1 MQKPEV
7 QMSTQVSDTS
17 VDNDT
22 VSSDLLVNNL
32 VYRVGSALSLVTERT
47 SIRYFPQQQQIPS
60 ASLTTSTWNL
70 NSGVSYA
77 NLCNSY
83 LSFDLNLVSGSTASA
98 CNFGC
103 GSAMNIIR
111 SVLLKSRSGT
121 EICRA
126 DNANIWSRNYH
137 VNMLPEQYLRR
148 EGLIEGWDT
157 VSGGT
162 SGIPTV
168 FSSTAPSAGT
178 TGTTH
183 FVLPLARLAPFFNS
197 YKKGQK
203 LPSALLSGL
212 QMEIY
217 FEDYRNAFLY
227 VSGGTA
233 GDITNY
239 NVNNL
244 SLVMDCL
251 TLTDDTQRALNS
263 EAAENGLEIVSS
275 QYYVTNYVSPSGDS
289 QLNMQIRK
297 AASQSESVS
306 LVILNTAA
314 QLQITQD
321 SFAGFAGD
329 AISHQWRLGSLYFPK
344 TPIVNKET
352 QQQENYFMTLQT
364 YNKLDNIFEE
374 SGVSF
379 TTYQNGPNYS
389 LNVCMEKD
397 QGLNYSGL
405 PTNNS
410 RSIESLITWQNANR
424 ARSCYTFLNYVSVI
438 RTFIDNVSVA
448 V

>member
-1 MQKPEV
+1 
-7 QMSTQVSDTS
+7 
-17 VDNDT
+17 
-22 VSSDLLVNNL
+22 
-32 VYRVGSALSLVTERT
+32 
-47 SIRYFPQQQQIPS
+47 
-60 ASLTTSTWNL
+60 
-70 NSGVSYA
+70 
-77 NLCNSY
+77 
-83 LSFDLNLVSGSTASA
+83 
-98 CNFGC
+98 
-103 GSAMNIIR
+103 
-111 SVLLKSRSGT
+111 
-121 EICRA
+121 
-126 DNANIWSRNYH
+126 
-137 VNMLPEQYLRR
+137 
-148 EGLIEGWDT
+148 
-157 VSGGT
+157 
-162 SGIPTV
+162 
-168 FSSTAPSAGT
+168 
-178 TGTTH
+178 
-183 FVLPLARLAPFFNS
+183 
-197 YKKGQK
+197 
-203 LPSALLSGL
+203 
-212 QMEIY
+212 MEIY